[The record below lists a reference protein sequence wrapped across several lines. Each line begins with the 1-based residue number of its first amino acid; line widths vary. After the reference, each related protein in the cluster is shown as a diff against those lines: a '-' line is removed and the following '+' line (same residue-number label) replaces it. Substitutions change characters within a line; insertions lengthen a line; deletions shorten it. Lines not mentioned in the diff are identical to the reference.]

1 MIKKVL
7 FDLDGTLIDSAHDLV
22 QSANDLYA
30 LHNHPLI
37 TFEEGREVASD
48 GIKAYLNLRF
58 NKRIDNFSELSDEF
72 ICIYKGNIL
81 KNPILF
87 DGILDLINLLDK
99 NAIGWGIITNKHR
112 CFVEMILKFLN
123 LKQRCELLIC
133 GDDGIS
139 PKPSPN
145 MLISAC
151 ESLKVKSNEV
161 VYVGDAH
168 KDIISS
174 KTANIYAILAC
185 YGYLKKED
193 KIQSWGAD
201 AIINH
206 PSEIPILIENLN

>member
-30 LHNHPLI
+30 MHSHSPI

-48 GIKAYLNLRF
+48 GIRAYLNLRF
-58 NKRIDNFSELSDEF
+58 NEEADNFSVLTNEF
-72 ICIYKGNIL
+72 INIYKSNIL
-81 KNPILF
+81 NNPILF
-87 DGILDLINLLDK
+87 DGIHDLIALLDK
-99 NAIGWGIITNKHR
+99 NKIGWGIITNKHR
-112 CFVEMILKFLN
+112 CFVEMILKFVHLD
-123 LKQRCELLIC
+123 QRCEILIC

-151 ESLKVKSNEV
+151 DSLKVKSNEL

-168 KDIISS
+168 KDISS
-174 KTANIYAILAC
+174 AKTANIFAILAC
-185 YGYLKKED
+185 YGYLKKDD
-193 KIQSWGAD
+193 KIESWGAD
-201 AIINH
+201 SIINH
-206 PSEIPILIENLN
+206 PSEIPALIKI

>member
-30 LHNHPLI
+30 MHSHSPI

-48 GIKAYLNLRF
+48 GIRAYLNLRF
-58 NKRIDNFSELSDEF
+58 NEEADNFSVLTNEF
-72 ICIYKGNIL
+72 INIYKSNIL
-81 KNPILF
+81 NNPILF
-87 DGILDLINLLDK
+87 DGIHDLIALLDK
-99 NAIGWGIITNKHR
+99 NTIGWGIITNKHR
-112 CFVEMILKFLN
+112 CFVEMILKFVHLD
-123 LKQRCELLIC
+123 QRCEILIC

-151 ESLKVKSNEV
+151 DSLKVKSNEV

-168 KDIISS
+168 KDISS
-174 KTANIYAILAC
+174 AKTANIFAILAC
-185 YGYLKKED
+185 YGYLKKDD
-193 KIQSWGAD
+193 KIESWGAD

-206 PSEIPILIENLN
+206 PSEIPALIKI

>member
-1 MIKKVL
+1 MIKKVF

-30 LHNHPLI
+30 LYNLLPI

-58 NKRIDNFSELSDEF
+58 DEEVDNFSLLTNEF
-72 ICIYKGNIL
+72 INIYKTNIL
-81 KNPILF
+81 NNPILF
-87 DGILDLINLLDK
+87 DGIHDLIALLDK
-99 NAIGWGIITNKHR
+99 KKIGWGIITNKHR
-112 CFVEMILKFLN
+112 CFVEMILKFIHLD
-123 LKQRCELLIC
+123 QRYEILIC

-151 ESLKVKSNEV
+151 ESLKVKSSEV

-168 KDIISS
+168 KDINSS
-174 KTANIYAILAC
+174 KTANIFAILAC

-193 KIQSWGAD
+193 KIENWGAD

-206 PSEIPILIENLN
+206 PSEIAALIKI

>member
-22 QSANDLYA
+22 QSANDLFA
-30 LHNHPLI
+30 MHSHSPI

-48 GIKAYLNLRF
+48 GIRAYLNLRF
-58 NKRIDNFSELSDEF
+58 NEEADNFSVLTNEF
-72 ICIYKGNIL
+72 ITIYKSNIL
-81 KNPILF
+81 NNPILF
-87 DGILDLINLLDK
+87 DGIHDLIALLDK

-112 CFVEMILKFLN
+112 CFVEMILKFVHLD
-123 LKQRCELLIC
+123 QRCEILIC

-151 ESLKVKSNEV
+151 DSLKVKSNEV

-168 KDIISS
+168 KDISS
-174 KTANIYAILAC
+174 AKTANIFAILAC
-185 YGYLKKED
+185 YGYLKKDD
-193 KIQSWGAD
+193 KIKSWGAD

-206 PSEIPILIENLN
+206 PSEIPALIKI